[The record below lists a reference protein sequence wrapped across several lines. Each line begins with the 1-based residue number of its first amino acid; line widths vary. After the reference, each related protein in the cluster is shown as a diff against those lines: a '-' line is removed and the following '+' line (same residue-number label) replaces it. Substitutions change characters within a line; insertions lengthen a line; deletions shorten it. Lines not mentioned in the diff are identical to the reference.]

1 MQTAARS
8 NLVLTEFF
16 SLKGL
21 SGVSPRDQG
30 ALYQQFF
37 SEIFKLSTRNETVSR
52 LAQHLAETSH
62 HAYDLR
68 QLDTVWEAS
77 QMLLALPVSEQWKQ
91 VGNYYQAK
99 YLWHKGQINEAYT
112 MLERVAEKAPIRYR
126 ARAVQLLAMTRHA
139 QSDFDSALP
148 LYQEACHIAASNEWC
163 DPLTTITASQ
173 NIAVLKS
180 MNGDHR
186 AALADLEKLF
196 PIVRAVPEPYK
207 FYHYLNS
214 LAVELGEVG
223 RIEEAQ
229 NMSKIVLASPYAF
242 AYPEWRE
249 TGQDLAL
256 RGYKSRSIV
265 LLTQRIHR
273 NLLYFPER
281 NLRNLLYFPERNLAT
296 GAPIKSGRAGVL
308 SIEKWKKKMGKE
320 NGEQNLDEMS
330 DKDLFMEIMHQ
341 TSQGPITR
349 KKLLKFLD
357 AILKIK
363 REPDE
368 D

>member
-1 MQTAARS
+1 MQTAAGS
-8 NLVLTEFF
+8 NLVLTDFF

-21 SGVSPRDQG
+21 SGVYPRNQG
-30 ALYQQFF
+30 ALYQQIF
-37 SEIFKLSTRNETVSR
+37 SEIFKRRARKETVSR
-52 LAQHLAETSH
+52 LAQLLAETAH
-62 HAYDLR
+62 QAYDLR

-77 QMLLALPVSEQWKQ
+77 QMLLALPVSEQLKQ
-91 VGNYYQAK
+91 VGTYYQAK
-99 YLWHKGQINEAYT
+99 CLRHKGQVNEACA
-112 MLERVAEKAPIRYR
+112 MLERVADKAPLRYR

-148 LYQEACHIAASNEWC
+148 LYYEACDIAASNEWC

-180 MNGDHR
+180 MNSDHR

-196 PIVRAVPEPYK
+196 PLVRAIPEPYK
-207 FYHYLNS
+207 YYHYLNS

-229 NMSKIVLASPYAF
+229 NISNIVLASPYAF

-249 TGQDLAL
+249 TEQDLAL
-256 RGYKSRSIV
+256 RGYKSRSSVRVIQ
-265 LLTQRIHR
+265 TFPG
-273 NLLYFPER
+273 NLVYLPE
-281 NLRNLLYFPERNLAT
+281 PSPAT
-296 GAPIKSGRAGVL
+296 GPPVKSGRARVF

-320 NGEQNLDEMS
+320 NGEQNLNEMS

-341 TSQGPITR
+341 ASQGTITR

-357 AILKIK
+357 AIQKIK
-363 REPDE
+363 SEPDE

>member
-21 SGVSPRDQG
+21 SGLSPRSQG

-37 SEIFKLSTRNETVSR
+37 SEIFKRRARKETVSR
-52 LAQHLAETSH
+52 LAQHLAETAH

-68 QLDTVWEAS
+68 QLDTVWDAS
-77 QMLLALPVSEQWKQ
+77 LMLLALPVSEQLKQ
-91 VGNYYQAK
+91 VGTYYQAK
-99 YLWHKGQINEAYT
+99 YLWYKGQINEACA
-112 MLERVAEKAPIRYR
+112 MLAQVADKAPLRYR
-126 ARAVQLLAMTRHA
+126 ARAVQLLAMTHHA
-139 QSDFDSALP
+139 QSDFDSALS
-148 LYQEACHIAASNEWC
+148 LYREAGNIAASNEWC

-186 AALADLEKLF
+186 AALAGLEKLF
-196 PIVRAVPEPYK
+196 PLVRAIPEPYK
-207 FYHYLNS
+207 YYHYLNS

-229 NMSKIVLASPYAF
+229 NISNIVLASPYAF

-249 TGQDLAL
+249 TEQDLAL
-256 RGYKSRSIV
+256 RGYRSRSSV
-265 LLTQRIHR
+265 RVTRIIPK
-273 NLLYFPER
+273 NLFYMPE
-281 NLRNLLYFPERNLAT
+281 PSPVT
-296 GAPIKSGRAGVL
+296 GPPIKSGRARVL
-308 SIEKWKKKMGKE
+308 SIKKWKKKMGKE

-330 DKDLFMEIMHQ
+330 DRDLFMEIMHQ
-341 TSQGPITR
+341 TSQGTITR

-357 AILKIK
+357 AIQKINS
-363 REPDE
+363 EPNE